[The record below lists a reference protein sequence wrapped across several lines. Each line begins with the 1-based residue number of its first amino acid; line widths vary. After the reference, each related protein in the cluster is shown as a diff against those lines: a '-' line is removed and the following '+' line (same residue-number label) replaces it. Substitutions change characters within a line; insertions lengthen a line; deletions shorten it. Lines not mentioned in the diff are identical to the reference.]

1 MIRFRESGERGQ
13 VRSDWLESH
22 HTFSFGDYYDPRHMG
37 FRCLRVINEDWIQP
51 GAGFPLHPHRDMEIL
66 TVVLTGA
73 LQHDDDQGGRAVIE
87 AGEVQRISAGRGI
100 RHSEA
105 NPSLD
110 EPVHLLQ
117 IWILP
122 ERPDLEPS
130 YEIGQLPAAGHDGL
144 VCIAAPEG
152 RDAAVSLHQ
161 DARVFAG
168 RLEAGGHLDYT
179 PGANR
184 HVWLQMTAGNLVL
197 AQQAMEAGDGAA
209 VSEEKTL
216 TITTGS
222 GARFLLFDL
231 P

>member
-1 MIRFRESGERGQ
+1 LRESNERGH
-13 VRSDWLESH
+13 VRNDWLESR

-66 TVVLTGA
+66 TVVLAGT
-73 LQHDDDQGGRAVIE
+73 LQHEDDHGGRAVIE

-122 ERPDLEPS
+122 ERPGLEPS
-130 YEIGQLPAAGHDGL
+130 YEMGRLPAADQDGL
-144 VCIAAPEG
+144 ACIAASG
-152 RDAAVSLHQ
+152 GGDAAVSLHQ
-161 DARVFAG
+161 NTKIFAG
-168 RLEAGGHLDYT
+168 RLEAGGRLDYT
-179 PGANR
+179 PGSNR
-184 HVWLQMTAGNLVL
+184 HVWLQMTAGNLTL
-197 AQQAMEAGDGAA
+197 AQQAMKAGDGAA
-209 VSEEKTL
+209 VSEEETL
-216 TITTGS
+216 TIAAGS
-222 GARFLLFDL
+222 DARFLLFDL